1 MKTKTQIKRKAK
13 RMLSLLLTAMLVIST
28 MVVGIVSVSAVG
40 ANNGIIPKGEKLYY
54 DFSACEPTQLNYISK
69 VQSNHWEW
77 KYLSKDNV
85 PKDYILTTTIESDM
99 DFNKPGNGSLGQA
112 YVNNQWKE
120 PLNVTVPENG
130 QNLIKVSADGNSYT
144 WSTYSDSPSPSVESV
159 DVSISPVDGA
169 DINVSYTNTLD
180 EVASLSVKSTD
191 TAKTIKI
198 KKNTDFTVSVIP
210 DSDHSFVKISY
221 NGVDSNVNNAKFTA
235 SSDGNI
241 TVTVKSDSIP
251 MPVTDDT
258 LISVLNGSKVMFY
271 AGESKGW
278 NWNNFYVM
286 NNNTIES
293 SVTTGARSNGF
304 EITCNDNQK
313 FIMMLLSAPVGEYY
327 LGHWASGL
335 KSDIAAGDAY
345 IVYSKDKTVDNF
357 ASKVTTGN
365 NWIYSSSV
373 ASTKSASTDLTSATI
388 VKGNS
393 LVANTTTD
401 AGKSSLNF
409 DNTLL
414 YYIENKNSGKFYGT
428 SIVDGKVDTTH
439 LETGAYSLKT
449 VLKDTK
455 GLFVLADSD
464 DFTVLENTDTVTIT
478 VPPVA
483 NATVKVT
490 AGGKEHTS
498 GTFDIEVGSS
508 FTVNV
513 TPATGYKFGNIRY
526 NNADYNNDE
535 AITAVKGVTDITV
548 TLAVDTVN
556 VDFKKLNNATIN
568 VSYTDDQA
576 KSVTAEITADTTL
589 AMQKGTEFTVTVTPI
604 KDYELKSIAYGSAT
618 SSESPA
624 VFTAS
629 ADGAVTVTVEQ
640 TTPVVQTVKV
650 TVPFVENASVAVEY
664 TNDKGVATTTTITN
678 ANADIVMKKDTNFTV
693 TLNVNSGYKYD
704 TIEMTYASSSKNVN
718 PATFTAS
725 TNGTLTITADISQTS
740 TGEATIKFKSA
751 RSYMYKVSMSVN
763 GAAATEMTR
772 PDKASTSNDDNF
784 GTSYTGTLTFC
795 WYTQK
800 ITVTNGETTTL
811 SFKTSGTKLNA
822 KVSAKLEAGKTYYFA
837 VDDIAP
843 SSNTEVTAV
852 ELPSGNTPFD
862 QMNRNYFHSARH
874 LIYNGTAED
883 SVLGFTNIDNQ
894 KFMIG
899 QLLNNSNSANTLSV
913 MSATAVQKSVAS
925 VEEYSD
931 LQNTLLDAN
940 MDGKLDVKDA
950 TLIQKA
956 VVGLV

>member
-54 DFSACEPTQLNYISK
+54 DFSACKPTQLNYISQ
-69 VQSNHWEW
+69 VQSNNWQW
-77 KYLSKDNV
+77 KNLGFGEV

-99 DFNKPGNGSLGQA
+99 DFHHPKNGSLGQA
-112 YVNNQWKE
+112 YVNNQWKGN
-120 PLNVTVPENG
+120 LNVTVPKDG
-130 QNLIKVSADGNSYT
+130 QNLIKVSADGKSYT
-144 WSTYSDSPSPSVESV
+144 WSTYSDSPSVESV
-159 DVSISPVDGA
+159 NVSISPVEGA

-180 EVASLSVKSTD
+180 EVVSLSVKSTD
-191 TAKTIKI
+191 TIKTIKI

-241 TVTVKSDSIP
+241 TVTIKSDSIP

-271 AGESKGW
+271 AGESSVW
-278 NWNNFYVM
+278 TWDNFYVM
-286 NNNTIES
+286 NNNTTEGP
-293 SVTTGARSNGF
+293 VTIGTRNNGF
-304 EITCNDNQK
+304 EITCNNSQK
-313 FIMMLLSAPVGEYY
+313 FTMMLLAAPAGEYY

-335 KSDIAAGDAY
+335 KSDITAGDAY
-345 IVYSKDKTVDNF
+345 IVYSKNSTIDNF

-365 NWIYSSSV
+365 DDNWIYSSSV
-373 ASTKSASTDLTSATI
+373 ASTKSASTDLISATI

-414 YYIENKNSGKFYGT
+414 YYIENKNSGKFYET
-428 SIVDGKVDTTH
+428 SIVDGTVDTTH

-449 VLKDTK
+449 VLKDKK

-464 DFTVLENTDTVTIT
+464 DFTILENTDTVTIN
-478 VPPVA
+478 VPTVA

-490 AGGKEHTS
+490 AGGQEYTS
-498 GTFDIEVGSS
+498 GTFEIEVGSS
-508 FTVNV
+508 FTVDV
-513 TPATGYKFGNIRY
+513 TPATGYKFGNISY
-526 NNADYNNDE
+526 NNGSYNNDE
-535 AITAVKGVTDITV
+535 AIKAVKGVTNIAVTV
-548 TLAVDTVN
+548 AVDTVN
-556 VDFKKLNNATIN
+556 VDFTKLNNATIN
-568 VSYTDDQA
+568 VSYTDDKATSATA
-576 KSVTAEITADTTL
+576 KITDDTTL

-604 KDYELKSIAYGSAT
+604 ADYELKSIAYGTAT
-618 SSESPA
+618 SSENPA
-624 VFTAS
+624 KFTAS
-629 ADGAVTVTVEQ
+629 ANGAVTVTVEQ
-640 TTPVVQTVKV
+640 TTPVVETVKV

-664 TNDKGVATTTTITN
+664 TNNKGAVTTTTITDT
-678 ANADIVMKKDTNFTV
+678 NADIVMKKDTDFTV

-704 TIEMTYASSSKNVN
+704 TITMTYASSNKTDN

-725 TNGTLTITADISQTS
+725 TDGTLTITADISQTS

-800 ITVTNGETTTL
+800 ITVTNGDTTTL

-852 ELPSGNTPFD
+852 ELPSGNKKSD
-862 QMNRNYFHSARH
+862 QMARNYFHSARH

-883 SVLGFTNIDNQ
+883 SVLGFTNIDNK

-899 QLLNNSNSANTLSV
+899 ELLNDNNSADALSV

-940 MDGKLDVKDA
+940 MNGKLDVKDA

>member
-13 RMLSLLLTAMLVIST
+13 RMISLLITAMLVIST

-40 ANNGIIPKGEKLYY
+40 ANNGIIQKGEKLYY
-54 DFSACEPTQLNYISK
+54 DFSACKPTQLDYISQ
-69 VQSNHWEW
+69 VQSNYWQW
-77 KYLSKDNV
+77 KHLGDGEV

-99 DFNKPGNGSLGQA
+99 DFNYPKNDALGKA

-120 PLNVTVPENG
+120 NLKVTVPKNG
-130 QNLIKVSADGNSYT
+130 QNLIIVSADGNSYT
-144 WSTYSDSPSPSVESV
+144 WGTYSDSPSVESV
-159 DVSISPVDGA
+159 DVSISPVYGA

-180 EVASLSVKSTD
+180 EVVSLSVKSTD

-221 NGVDSNVNNAKFTA
+221 NGVDFNVNNAKFTA

-241 TVTVKSDSIP
+241 TVTVNSESIP

-293 SVTTGARSNGF
+293 SVTKGARSNGF
-304 EITCNDNQK
+304 EITCNDEQK

-327 LGHWASGL
+327 LGHWNSGL
-335 KSDIAAGDAY
+335 KSDITAGDAY
-345 IVYSKDKTVDNF
+345 IVYSKNKTVDNF

-365 NWIYSSSV
+365 NDNWIYSSTV
-373 ASTKSASTDLTSATI
+373 ASTKSASTDLTSTTI

-428 SIVDGKVDTTH
+428 SIVDGKVDTKH
-439 LETGAYSLKT
+439 LEAGAYSLKT

-478 VPPVA
+478 VPTVA
-483 NATVKVT
+483 NATVEVT
-490 AGGKEHTS
+490 AGGEKHTS

-513 TPATGYKFGNIRY
+513 IPATGYKVSNIRY
-526 NNADYNNDE
+526 NNEDYNNGGE
-535 AITAVKGVTDITV
+535 ITAVKDVTDIAV

-556 VDFKKLNNATIN
+556 VAFTKLSNATIN
-568 VSYTDDQA
+568 VSYINDQA
-576 KSVTAEITADTTL
+576 TSATAKITDDTTL

-604 KDYELKSIAYGSAT
+604 DDYELKSIAYGSAT

-624 VFTAS
+624 KFTAS

-640 TTPVVQTVKV
+640 TTPVVQTVTV
-650 TVPFVENASVAVEY
+650 TVPFVENASVVVEY
-664 TNDKGVATTTTITN
+664 TNNKGAKTTTTITD
-678 ANADIVMKKDTNFTV
+678 ANADIVMKKDTDFTV
-693 TLNVNSGYKYD
+693 KLNVNSGYKYD
-704 TIEMTYASSSKNVN
+704 TIEMTYASLSKNVN

-740 TGEATIKFKSA
+740 TDEATIKFKSA

-843 SSNTEVTAV
+843 SSNTEVIAV

-874 LIYNGTAED
+874 LIYNGTTED
-883 SVLGFTNIDNQ
+883 SVLGFTNINGQ
-894 KFMIG
+894 KYMIG
-899 QLLNNSNSANTLSV
+899 QFLNDSNSADALSV
-913 MSATAVQKSVAS
+913 VSATAVQKSVAS